1 MGSDKPR
8 KRTRSREELE
18 QQAELTE
25 RIVEAVPGGIV
36 HVRSN
41 GSIALANPEA
51 LRILG
56 LSYDELTDRY
66 TQDFETETIF
76 EDGSPCSNEAYPVTQ
91 ALLTGEPQRNVTIG
105 VRKPDGELSWAVFNA
120 IPVKDQNTGE
130 VTGAVV
136 TFIDISARKR
146 TEAQLIAADR
156 LASVGTLA
164 AGVAHEVNNPLTYLL
179 FKLQKLRRRF
189 AAENADPELRADAD
203 LALEGAERIR
213 SIVED
218 LGSYARADNDE
229 PGPVDVISVVELA
242 AKMVANELRYRA
254 KLVRDY
260 QDVPAVLANESRL
273 GQVFVN
279 LLINGVQAI
288 AEGDV
293 AHNEIRV
300 STRVQPDGCVR
311 IEVADTGHGIPA
323 ELLGRVFE
331 PFITTKPRGKGTG
344 LGLHICHNIVTSMH
358 GQLSV
363 SSEVGSGTV
372 FSVVLPQAKGR
383 AATVQALGSEPEIP
397 TTERGLRI
405 LVVDDEEAIRDVFRA
420 TLPEHEIVTSASGRE
435 AIAELD
441 GEDFDLVF
449 CDLLMPDLTGMDV
462 YSHLSEKRP
471 EVARSVVFMTGG
483 VFTEHSREFVG
494 TVKNRV
500 MRKPFTPD
508 EIVSAVAKAAGQ

>member
-1 MGSDKPR
+1 MGSGKR
-8 KRTRSREELE
+8 KRSLQELE

-36 HVRSN
+36 HVRVD
-41 GSIALANPEA
+41 GSITLANPEA

-76 EDGSPCSNEAYPVTQ
+76 EDGSPCSVEQYPVTQ
-91 ALLTGEPQRNVTIG
+91 ALLTGQPQRDVTIG

-120 IPVKDQNTGE
+120 IPVIGRDSGD

-136 TFIDISARKR
+136 TFIDITERKR

-156 LASVGTLA
+156 LASLGTLA

-189 AAENADPELRADAD
+189 AIDNADAELRLDAD

-218 LGSYARADNDE
+218 LGSFARADGE
-229 PGPVDVISVVELA
+229 HTGPADVVSVMELA
-242 AKMVANELRYRA
+242 LKMVANEMRYRA
-254 KLVRDY
+254 RLVRDY

-279 LLINGVQAI
+279 LLINAVQAI

-293 AHNEIRV
+293 AHNEIGVATRRLDDGRV
-300 STRVQPDGCVR
+300 C
-311 IEVADTGHGIPA
+311 IEVRDTGHGIPA
-323 ELLGRVFE
+323 EMLTQVFE
-331 PFITTKPRGKGTG
+331 PFVTTKARGKGTG

-358 GQLSV
+358 GELLV
-363 SSEVGSGTV
+363 DSEVGEGTV
-372 FSVVLPQAKGR
+372 FKVILPAADRR
-383 AATVQALGSEPEIP
+383 AATVPAIGSEPEIATSIRP
-397 TTERGLRI
+397 LRI

-420 TLPEHEIVTSASGRE
+420 SLPEHEIVTSSSGRE
-435 AIAELD
+435 AIDELD
-441 GEDFDLVF
+441 GSDFDLVF

-462 YSHLSEKRP
+462 YSHLSENQP
-471 EVARSVVFMTGG
+471 EVADAVVFMTGG

-494 TVKNRV
+494 TVRNKV
-500 MRKPFTPD
+500 MRKPFTP
-508 EIVSAVAKAAGQ
+508 EQIMSAVAKAAGQ